1 MTASLPLQLSEI
13 LKFGVDK
20 LLSSDESSVQAVE
33 LDKILGASRDGQWA
47 EDELSSS
54 VMEESEDEDDPSDAD
69 GQSGFQIFLIF

>member
-1 MTASLPLQLSEI
+1 MTTLFAFQLSEI

-33 LDKILGASRDGQWA
+33 LDKILGASRDGQWV

-54 VMEESEDEDDPSDAD
+54 LMEEPEEEENSTDVD
-69 GQSGFQIFLIF
+69 GQSGF